1 MKKEKIIGI
10 FSNLLYWIGK
20 PFYISF
26 SLFLKIV
33 SSLGKGQIF
42 LVKRLALTTILSTR
56 KMEGLFLKI
65 FSIKITLPKINL
77 KKRFFILVSVLL
89 FFSSVGLYFYQAI
102 IIDLPSPDQLSTNDP
117 ALTTKIYDRNG
128 QLLYKIYRQQNRTLI
143 HLEEVPSFLIDA
155 TIAAEDKEFWSHSG
169 ISLKGI
175 IRAVYH
181 NLSNPEKTPIGGS
194 TITQQLVKNALLD
207 SQKTWQRKIKE
218 ALLSVLVETKY
229 SKNEIIQMYLN
240 EIPYGGTAYG
250 IEEAAQKYFGV
261 RTDQL
266 TPAQAV
272 LLAGLPASPTRFSP
286 FGAYPTLAK
295 KRQIQVLEEMV
306 SANFIDTKKM
316 EELKKT
322 PLRFTSQREEIKSPH
337 FIFYVK
343 DLLVSEVGQKTIEE
357 GGLSITTSL
366 DLNLQKKVEEIITEE
381 LDKLKKLNVTNGAA
395 LVINPKTGE
404 ILAMVGSKDYFDL
417 ENDGNVN
424 VVLRSRQPGSSIKP
438 INYAYALG
446 LGFTP
451 ATIIQ
456 DSPIT
461 YQIPGQLP
469 YSPKN
474 YDGKFR
480 GSVSL
485 RTALG
490 SSLNIPAVKVLAAF
504 GVDKMIETGKKLGIT
519 TWEESNRFGLSL
531 TLGGGEIKMIDLA
544 QAYSVFA
551 NLGERVDINPIIK
564 VTNHR
569 KTFNGLT
576 ETNKSQ
582 VIDPAIAFILNDILA
597 DNVARTPAF
606 GANSLLNIPEKKVAV
621 KTGTS
626 NDLRDNWTIGYTSN
640 FLVAVWVGNNDNS
653 PMSSVA
659 SGVTGASPIWRR
671 ITDHL
676 LRQYPNTGW
685 EKPEGVVSINI
696 CKTTGTLPC
705 SGCPHIGQEY
715 FLEKFTPKKN
725 CFFEEKDQ
733 SETINQ

>member
-1 MKKEKIIGI
+1 MKKEIIIG
-10 FSNLLYWIGK
+10 FFLRVLYWIGK
-20 PFYISF
+20 PLFLIF
-26 SLFLKIV
+26 SCFLKIV
-33 SSLGKGQIF
+33 PIIGKGLLF
-42 LVKRLALTTILSTR
+42 LTKKTGI
-56 KMEGLFLKI
+56 LFLKT
-65 FSIKITLPKINL
+65 FSLSVSLPKVSL
-77 KKRFFILVSVLL
+77 KKKWLILVAILL
-89 FFSSVGLYFYQAI
+89 SFSSISFYFYQTI
-102 IIDLPSPDQLSTNDP
+102 IKDLPSPDQLSSHDP

-128 QLLYKIYRQQNRTLI
+128 RLLYKIYRQQNRTLI
-143 HLEEVPSFLIDA
+143 YLDQVPSFLVDA
-155 TIAAEDKEFWSHSG
+155 TIAAEDKEFWNHPG

-175 IRAVYH
+175 VRAILH
-181 NLSNPEKTPIGGS
+181 NLFNPGKTPIGGS

-218 ALLSVLVETKY
+218 VLLSILVEAKY
-229 SKNEIIQMYLN
+229 SKKEILQMYLN

-250 IEEAAQKYFGV
+250 IEEAAQKYFG
-261 RTDQL
+261 TKTNQL
-266 TPAQAV
+266 TQAQAV

-295 KRQIQVLEEMV
+295 KRQVQVLEEMA
-306 SANFIDTKKM
+306 SAGFIDTGKM
-316 EELKKT
+316 EEIKKV
-322 PLRFTSQREEIKSPH
+322 PLRFISQKDEIKSPH
-337 FIFYVK
+337 FVFYVK
-343 DLLVSEVGQKTIEE
+343 DLLVQKMGQKMVEE

-366 DLNLQKKVEEIITEE
+366 DLDLQEKIEKIITDE
-381 LDKLKKLNVTNGAA
+381 LNKLSSLHVGNGAA
-395 LVINPKTGE
+395 LVLDPKTGQ
-404 ILAMVGSKDYFDL
+404 ILAMVGSKNYFDL

-424 VVLRSRQPGSSIKP
+424 VVLRPRQPGSSIKP

-456 DSPIT
+456 DNPIT

-490 SSLNIPAVKVLAAF
+490 SSLNIPAVKVLAAC

-531 TLGGGEIKMIDLA
+531 TLGGGEVKMIDLA
-544 QAYSVFA
+544 QAYAVFA
-551 NLGERVDINPIIK
+551 NLGKKVDINPIINI
-564 VTNHR
+564 TNHR
-569 KTFNGLT
+569 QSFSQAEGKNDQ
-576 ETNKSQ
+576 SQ
-582 VIDPAIAFILNDILA
+582 VIDPGIAFILNDILA
-597 DNVARTPAF
+597 DNSARTPAF
-606 GANSLLNIPEKKVAV
+606 GANSLLNIPGKNVAV

-626 NDLRDNWTIGYTSN
+626 NDLRDNWTIGYTAD

-653 PMSSVA
+653 PMSAVA
-659 SGVTGASPIWRR
+659 SGITGASPIWRQ
-671 ITDHL
+671 ITDYL
-676 LRQYPNTGW
+676 LSKYPNTGW
-685 EKPEGVVSINI
+685 GKPNNVVKINI

-705 SGCPHIGQEY
+705 SGCPQVGYEY
-715 FLEKFTPKKN
+715 FLEKSTPKKS
-725 CFFEEKDQ
+725 CFFEDKTQ